1 MKKFKKLLSI
11 TLALLMV
18 IFIPVQAN
26 AQTSQI
32 QIISSIERSDN
43 VNVSTVEAEGHTIIA
58 EYNKN
63 LNNMTITT
71 FKNNVV
77 IERLVIDLNQ
87 DKNDNKSMLTIL
99 NEETG
104 KYRVSYQHTITNYE
118 YEQWKYPNYN
128 SGKGFFWFLT
138 HISQGE
144 RDVYELVRDDSQY
157 STSINGYVDN
167 VEVINSTEIIVGVS
181 AAITIAAIILTGG
194 TSAVVQAK
202 IIAAL
207 EAIGV
212 VGAVTLAQQ
221 YWQATQNCNRY
232 WKEIFGNY

>member
-1 MKKFKKLLSI
+1 MRKLKKLLSI
-11 TLALLMV
+11 ALALLMV

-32 QIISSIERSDN
+32 QIISTIERSDN

-71 FKNNVV
+71 FNNNVV
-77 IERLVIDLNQ
+77 VEKLVIDLNQ
-87 DKNDNKSMLTIL
+87 DKNNNTSMLTVFD
-99 NEETG
+99 EETG

-118 YEQWKYPNYN
+118 YEQWKYPNFN
-128 SGKGFFWFLT
+128 DGKGFFWFLN
-138 HISQGE
+138 HPSQGE
-144 RDVYELVRDDSQY
+144 RDVYETVRDDSVY

-167 VEVINSTEIIVGVS
+167 VEVINTNEIIVGAA
-181 AAITIAAIILTGG
+181 AAITIAAIILSGG

-202 IIAAL
+202 IVGAL
-207 EAIGV
+207 EALGV
-212 VGAVTLAQQ
+212 IGAVTIAQQ
-221 YWQATQNCNRY
+221 YWRATQNCNRY